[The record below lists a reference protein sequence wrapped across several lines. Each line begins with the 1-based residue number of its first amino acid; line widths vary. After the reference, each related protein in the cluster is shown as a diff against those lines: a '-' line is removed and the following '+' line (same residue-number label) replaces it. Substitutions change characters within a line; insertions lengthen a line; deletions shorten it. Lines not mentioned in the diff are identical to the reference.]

1 MKVFCCL
8 LASQRCKVVPAF
20 MHFSAF
26 VFSMQKWNDIGVCC
40 SFCEKRIKDCDLFC
54 CLFKRSECRLQL
66 SHFVLFVKQKATK
79 NEIQFF
85 PLNQQVKK
93 STKYC
98 LFQAGKILLQ
108 LSQSS
113 PINKKKKTQTFIYHF
128 FLPKQQH
135 LSRMIERQFDP
146 QIQCWFFSYKFLS
159 TNITPDTWVD
169 QRTACVALVS
179 VPRQPLCTWRLLR
192 HSHCVLREH

>member
-26 VFSMQKWNDIGVCC
+26 VFFLQKWNDIGVCC

-54 CLFKRSECRLQL
+54 CLFTRGECCLEL

-93 STKYC
+93 GTKCC
-98 LFQAGKILLQ
+98 LFRAGEMLLQ
-108 LSQSS
+108 LSQSF
-113 PINKKKKTQTFIYHF
+113 PINKKKRTQTFIHHF
-128 FLPKQQH
+128 FLRNNNICREWLKDSLTH
-135 LSRMIERQFDP
+135 K
-146 QIQCWFFSYKFLS
+146 CNVGFSAIKNPAPM
-159 TNITPDTWVD
+159 T
-169 QRTACVALVS
+169 R
-179 VPRQPLCTWRLLR
+179 
-192 HSHCVLREH
+192 